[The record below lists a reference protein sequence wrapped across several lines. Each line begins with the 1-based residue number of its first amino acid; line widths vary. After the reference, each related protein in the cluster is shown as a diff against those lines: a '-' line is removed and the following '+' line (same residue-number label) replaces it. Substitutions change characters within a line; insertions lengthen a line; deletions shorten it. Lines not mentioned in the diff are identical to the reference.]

1 MLPID
6 TIAHSPRVASE
17 AMERSVGPIGGT
29 IVALAILISI
39 TGATNS
45 NVLAGPRVYFAMA
58 RQGLFFK
65 QIATVHPRYLVPVA
79 SILLQAAWSIV
90 LTMVGSFDRLFSYV
104 IFVAWILC
112 FGRSCCVRSSEA
124 ASLFGKTTKCGD
136 APSSL
141 IFVLMATLI
150 VLIPSL

>member
-1 MLPID
+1 MVNVAYLWMLPID

-17 AMERSVGPIGGT
+17 AMERSVGSIGGT

-90 LTMVGSFDRLFSYV
+90 LTMVGSFDRLFSCD
-104 IFVAWILC
+104 LC
-112 FGRSCCVRSSEA
+112 R
-124 ASLFGKTTKCGD
+124 
-136 APSSL
+136 L
-141 IFVLMATLI
+141 IFTL
-150 VLIPSL
+150 